1 MNQKVDS
8 LLKPIMLTDNNAVDG
23 GFRLKSLPYWQ
34 GRAFAEI
41 AYARDISERF
51 PGEYDDIV
59 IAAAKLVREEFD
71 KDGYVSKET
80 VAEAE
85 KILAPI
91 APLAKEF
98 TLHCVG
104 HAHIDMNWQWGYDET
119 VNIVLSNL
127 GTTVE
132 LMKEYPFMTFAQ
144 SQGAVY
150 EIIDKFGS
158 KKLLEDIKALVKEG
172 RWEVT
177 GGCWSENDKNMPN
190 GESLVRHFLYT
201 KKYVSNLLE
210 MNPDDICVGFEPDTF
225 GHNQNMPEIFTECG
239 MKYMYH
245 NRGDKTCPHF
255 VKWQAPTGEKIL
267 TYKDTRWYANRVEAV
282 TMERALLVYD
292 CTGQKNLLYIYGTGD
307 HGGGPTRRDVNRL
320 LDMQTW
326 PIYPTII
333 PSTFRGFFQ
342 AVEANET
349 KIVDES
355 GEKNPF
361 SVGCYTSQ
369 SRIKYANRAA
379 ERVFDSGEKFSAI
392 DMLFGNEY
400 PKEKYEKA
408 WKKILF
414 NQFHDVVTGSNVRES
429 REFAMGDFQKAM
441 SYANTER
448 SYALRN
454 IADRIDTSK
463 FIKET
468 DYLEDTACGAGSGK
482 IGTMYGNYS
491 GCSASGKNRI
501 YTFFNPSDH
510 DRDET
515 AELFI
520 WDWNLS
526 EGWKMVDQDGK
537 QIPFAIVDGGFNSYW
552 SHYFAKA
559 LVKIKVPAMGYTC
572 INLTK
577 SDETVSRL
585 PELGYISYREDV
597 TDDNLVLENDLVRVE
612 LDTVTAEITSF
623 YDKRQ
628 KKEFCNSSVNGSG
641 SFRLIT
647 EATNRYMTAWRVGR
661 YMNIEPIMKNLTV
674 TMTENFQLRKTISV
688 DGDFANSHI
697 NYKLSLDK
705 DSPALKI
712 TCTCDWHEK
721 GTKESGVPQLNFLF
735 PLEFPVDKYIYNIPF
750 GIIERNDR
758 NIDQVA
764 NSFIY
769 GIDKEDPNG
778 SGMML
783 FSDCKYGF
791 RGYDNSISIS
801 LIRSS
806 YDPDPDPEK
815 GKIEFTLA
823 LVPFESKSAKALV
836 DAAYDLNNPIL
847 SVCQN
852 PREGSMPMTYSFIK
866 AEGDVSVSSVKAD
879 EKTGKDIIVR
889 LYNPT
894 DKDTDAKL
902 TVFKEVKEALYCN
915 ALEDPCGCTANVN
928 GNEVIV
934 PVKAGAYETLLLKF

>member
-1 MNQKVDS
+1 MNQKVDA
-8 LLKPIMLTDNNAVDG
+8 LLKPIQLTDNNAVDG
-23 GFRLKSLPYWQ
+23 GFMNKSLPYWQ

-41 AYARDISERF
+41 AFARDVTERL
-51 PGEYDDIV
+51 GNEYEELV
-59 IAAAKLVREEFD
+59 IKAAKLARDEFD
-71 KDGYVSKET
+71 RDGYVSKEN
-80 VAEAE
+80 VAEIE
-85 KILAPI
+85 RLLAPV
-91 APLAKEF
+91 APLCKEF
-98 TLHCVG
+98 IVHCIG

-150 EIIDKFGS
+150 EIIEKYGS
-158 KKLLEDIKALVKEG
+158 KKLLQDIKALVKDG

-190 GESLVRHFLYT
+190 GESLVRQFLYT
-201 KKYVSNLLE
+201 KKYVSNLLD
-210 MNPDDICVGFEPDTF
+210 MNPDDICVSFEPDTF
-225 GHNQNMPEIFTECG
+225 GHNQNMPQILTKCG

-245 NRGDKTCPHF
+245 NRGDKTCPYF
-255 VKWQAPTGEKIL
+255 VKWQAPSGEKIL
-267 TYKDTRWYANRVEAV
+267 TYKDTRWYSNRVEAV
-282 TMERALLVYD
+282 MMERALLAYD
-292 CTGQKNLLYIYGTGD
+292 CSGQKNLLYIYGTGD

-333 PSTFRGFFQ
+333 PSTFRAFFE

-361 SVGCYTSQ
+361 SAGCYTTQ
-369 SRIKYANRAA
+369 TRIKYANRTA

-392 DMLFGNEY
+392 DMLYGNEY
-400 PKEKYEKA
+400 PTEKYEKA

-414 NQFHDVVTGSNVRES
+414 NQFHDILPGSNVKES

-463 FIKET
+463 FIKED
-468 DYLEDTACGAGSGK
+468 DYLDDTACSAGSGK

-501 YTFFNPSDH
+501 YTFFNPADH

-515 AELFI
+515 AEFFI
-520 WDWNLS
+520 WDWKLT
-526 EGWKMVDQDGK
+526 EGWQVLDENGK
-537 QIPFAIVDGGFNSYW
+537 VIPFTIVDGGFNSYW
-552 SHYFAKA
+552 GHYFAKA
-559 LVKIKVPAMGYTC
+559 LVKIKVPAMGYSC

-577 SDETVSRL
+577 SDMTVSRL
-585 PELGYISYREDV
+585 PELGAISYREDS
-597 TDDNLVLENDLVRVE
+597 TDNFVLENDLVRVE
-612 LDTVTAEITSF
+612 LDTVTAEIISF

-628 KKEFCNSSVNGSG
+628 KKEFCNSSVKGAG
-641 SFRLIT
+641 AFRLIN
-647 EATNRYMTAWRVGR
+647 EATNKGMAAWRVGR
-661 YMNIEPIMKNLTV
+661 YMDIEPLTKNLTV
-674 TMTENFQLRKTISV
+674 RYIENFMMRKTISV
-688 DGDFANSHI
+688 EGDFSNSHI
-697 NYKLSLDK
+697 SYKISLDK
-705 DSPALKI
+705 DSPALKY
-712 TCTCDWHEK
+712 TCTCDWYEK
-721 GTKESGVPQLNFLF
+721 GTRETGVPQLNFLF
-735 PLEFPVDKYIYNIPF
+735 PLEFPVDKYIYNVPF
-750 GIIERNDR
+750 GVIERDE
-758 NIDQVA
+758 IDLDQVG

-769 GIDKEDPNG
+769 GVDKEDENG

-791 RGYDNSISIS
+791 RGYNNSVSVD
-801 LIRSS
+801 LIRSAFT
-806 YDPDPDPEK
+806 PDPDPEY

-823 LVPFESKSAKALV
+823 LVPFESKSAKTLV
-836 DAAYDLNNPIL
+836 DAAYDLNNPML

-852 PREGSMPMTYSFIK
+852 PREGSMPMTCSFIK
-866 AEGDVSVSSVKAD
+866 AEGDVSISSVKAD

-894 DKDTDAKL
+894 DKDSDAKL
-902 TVFKEVKEALYCN
+902 VCFKNVKEALYCSP
-915 ALEDPCGCTANVN
+915 LEIKTAKKAECS
-928 GNEVIV
+928 GNEISVL
-934 PVKAGAYETLLLKF
+934 VKANSFESIIVKF